1 MTTQVH
7 PTAIVADGA
16 RLGDGAK
23 IGPYCIVGEN
33 VELAAGVVLH
43 SHAVIEGRTKIGA
56 GGAVYPFAVIGHR
69 PQDTKYAGE
78 PSTLVVGERCT
89 IREHV
94 TMHPGT
100 SSGDMITEVGDDCLI
115 MVGAHVAHD
124 CRIGNHVI
132 MANNASLGGHVVI
145 DDYAILGG
153 MVAVHQFVRIGRHAM
168 IGGASAV
175 DADIIPYGSVSGDRA
190 HLLGLNLV
198 GLKRRGFA
206 SEDIHDLQKA
216 YRMLFAPEGTLKE
229 RLDDVADIYAASNL
243 VSDIVGFAKADSHR
257 PICQPRNN
265 RGG

>member
-1 MTTQVH
+1 MTEIH

-16 RLGDGAK
+16 QLGDDVT
-23 IGPYCIVGEN
+23 IGPYSIVGAH
-33 VELAAGVVLH
+33 VELGDGVVLH

-56 GGAVYPFAVIGHR
+56 GGSVYPFAVIGHR
-69 PQDTKYAGE
+69 PQDTKFGGE
-78 PSTLVVGERCT
+78 PSTLVIGERCT

-100 SSGDMITEVGDDCLI
+100 TSGDMVTTVGDDCLI

-124 CRIGNHVI
+124 CSIGDHVI

-145 DDYAILGG
+145 EDHAILGG

-206 SEDIHDLQKA
+206 SEEIHALQKA
-216 YRMLFAPEGTLKE
+216 YRMLFGPEGTLQE
-229 RLDDVADIYAASNL
+229 RLDDVEETYAANGL
-243 VSDIVGFAKADSHR
+243 VTDVVGFARADSHR

-265 RGG
+265 RDG

>member
-1 MTTQVH
+1 MTDIH

-16 RLGDGAK
+16 QVGVGVTVGPYSIVGADVQLGD
-23 IGPYCIVGEN
+23 
-33 VELAAGVVLH
+33 GVVLH

-56 GGAVYPFAVIGHR
+56 GGSVYPFAVIGHR

-78 PSTLVVGERCT
+78 PSTLVIGERCT

-100 SSGDMITEVGDDCLI
+100 TSGDMITEVGDNCLI

-132 MANNASLGGHVVI
+132 MANNASLGGHVI
-145 DDYAILGG
+145 IEDHAILGG

-198 GLKRRGFA
+198 GLKRRGFGN
-206 SEDIHDLQKA
+206 EEIHALQKA
-216 YRMLFAPEGTLKE
+216 YRMLFGPEGTLQE
-229 RLDDVADIYAASNL
+229 RLDDVADTYAANGL
-243 VSDIVGFAKADSHR
+243 VSDVVDFARADSHR